1 MLTVVTCPSPSS
13 NSETFY
19 VTLASCPVF
28 SNCQKIICSKMSEV
42 IILAPGGVASVFT
55 RAEGLLY
62 RVFFFKTV

>member
-42 IILAPGGVASVFT
+42 IILAPGGRQFSQEQRASCT
-55 RAEGLLY
+55 GC
-62 RVFFFKTV
+62 FFFKTV